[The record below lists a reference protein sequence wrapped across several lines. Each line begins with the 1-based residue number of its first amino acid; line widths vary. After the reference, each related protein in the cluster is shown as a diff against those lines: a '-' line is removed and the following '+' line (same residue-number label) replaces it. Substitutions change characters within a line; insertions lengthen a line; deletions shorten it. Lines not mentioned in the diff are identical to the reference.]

1 MFNEFFK
8 IPYFLTLLMNAIDTA
23 NVDPELA
30 KVVEFFLRKSGFEA
44 QAAVTLRRALDE
56 VMSLSSRPVGAILFP
71 RRGK

>member
-1 MFNEFFK
+1 
-8 IPYFLTLLMNAIDTA
+8 MNAIDTA